1 MEGTIS
7 RFIIYFL
14 LYISDPKVERSFVS
28 AHNCDRLEN
37 EKIHVCWYISLNWKR
52 LDLRRK
58 SGLKIVIFKD
68 DIRFIRITSFSIK
81 GMFIFQIIFNFC
93 SE

>member
-37 EKIHVCWYISLNWKR
+37 EKIHVCWYIIELEK
-52 LDLRRK
+52 
-58 SGLKIVIFKD
+58 
-68 DIRFIRITSFSIK
+68 IRFTKEKWFKNCNI
-81 GMFIFQIIFNFC
+81 
-93 SE
+93 